1 METDSLMLRL
11 ALGRNAFSLAP
22 TGGPILHLIL
32 YFSVLYCSRVSN
44 SVAHV
49 LASQI
54 AGGLGWELMIYVKI
68 LTYNSVRSK
77 KQKKFHEQFG
87 V

>member
-44 SVAHV
+44 RVAHV
-49 LASQI
+49 LALQV
-54 AGGLGWELMIYVKI
+54 AGGLRIG
-68 LTYNSVRSK
+68 TYDM
-77 KQKKFHEQFG
+77 H
-87 V
+87 